1 MQLMLISHDRNTIRA
16 LKIALSKTMEDILPV
31 TSAYSREQAV
41 SQLKKEPAG
50 LIVCDA
56 DMPGNEGIEILRE
69 LRGQNYR
76 GGVIVIS
83 ASCSPELTR
92 EALRLEAGDF
102 LLKPVEENQLRSAV
116 KGILARQRKRE
127 EEELKKEYGDCW
139 MENHMAIKELFW
151 KDVCLGRIKNDPEI
165 ISRKARGCNIRLD
178 ADARYR
184 MVLITIKNVEE
195 VQRRWGEELC
205 QSAIQN
211 LAKGV
216 VKGNV
221 RTSQV
226 IVIYTRV
233 VVILDE
239 KEGERF

>member
-102 LLKPVEENQLRSAV
+102 LLKPVEEKSAEKRG
-116 KGILARQRKRE
+116 KGDSGQTE
-127 EEELKKEYGDCW
+127 E
-139 MENHMAIKELFW
+139 
-151 KDVCLGRIKNDPEI
+151 
-165 ISRKARGCNIRLD
+165 ARGGRS
-178 ADARYR
+178 
-184 MVLITIKNVEE
+184 E
-195 VQRRWGEELC
+195 
-205 QSAIQN
+205 
-211 LAKGV
+211 KGV
-216 VKGNV
+216 RRLLDGKSYGHQGAVLEG
-221 RTSQV
+221 
-226 IVIYTRV
+226 RV
-233 VVILDE
+233 PG
-239 KEGERF
+239 KNQK

>member
-1 MQLMLISHDRNTIRA
+1 MHLMLISHDRNTIRA
-16 LKIALSKTMEDILPV
+16 LKIALSKTTEDIRPI

-102 LLKPVEENQLRSAV
+102 LLKPV
-116 KGILARQRKRE
+116 
-127 EEELKKEYGDCW
+127 
-139 MENHMAIKELFW
+139 
-151 KDVCLGRIKNDPEI
+151 
-165 ISRKARGCNIRLD
+165 
-178 ADARYR
+178 
-184 MVLITIKNVEE
+184 
-195 VQRRWGEELC
+195 
-205 QSAIQN
+205 
-211 LAKGV
+211 
-216 VKGNV
+216 
-221 RTSQV
+221 
-226 IVIYTRV
+226 
-233 VVILDE
+233 
-239 KEGERF
+239 